1 MSVKFAG
8 KLLPLLKDAWKVL
21 KPDFSTAGSTFNTAF
36 RYGPDVLYPFV
47 AAGALPEGASAGDR
61 AGVFAEDL
69 GVNLLTS
76 AVGQYGGRQLGNKLA
91 AKYNNPQLVEGL
103 QTAGDITAGLA
114 QMGPRPLFNK
124 ALQKAGLEQ
133 QELLEAQIRAD
144 ERQQLESAIAAMIAS
159 GGLVAGLGGK
169 ASPGLVRRT
178 VM

>member
-21 KPDFSTAGSTFNTAF
+21 KPDFSTAGATFNTAF
-36 RYGPDVLYPFV
+36 RYGPDVLYPFL
-47 AAGALPEGASAGDR
+47 AAGSVPEGASAAER

-69 GVNLLTS
+69 GINLLTS
-76 AVGQYGGRQLGNKLA
+76 AVGQYGGRKLGNKLA
-91 AKYNNPQLVEGL
+91 VKYNNPDLVEGM

-114 QMGPRPLFNK
+114 QMGPRPLFDK

-133 QELLEAQIRAD
+133 QEVIEAQAKAKA
-144 ERQQLESAIAAMIAS
+144 RQELESAIAAMVAS
-159 GGLVAGLGGK
+159 GGLVAGLGGRQ
-169 ASPGLVRRT
+169 SPGLVRRT